1 MTAPH
6 AAPVPDAAVDAAV
19 DLDVPLAPDLHAPHT
34 ATGEEVPTRDLSA
47 LAPPARPARRW
58 TPKRVVITPAAADHP
73 HGQRIVERVEGLG
86 IEVERLKA
94 NRLTGVR
101 GADERQT
108 YALAKA
114 TMAIV
119 VSPPSRRKLQPISPS
134 ADWRFDLAEGCPA
147 HCQYCYL
154 AGSLSGPPVTRVYA
168 DVDEILEGL
177 EPYVGQGTITSRNDA
192 RRDEGTTFE
201 ASCYTDPLALEHLT
215 GSWERSVRFFGQW
228 DADVQL
234 RWTTKYADVDRF
246 VGLPHAGRTR
256 VRVSVNALPV
266 STRMEGGTAR
276 LEERVAALG
285 TLARA
290 GYPVG
295 LTIAPIM
302 PLPDWRA
309 EYGALL
315 DLVVDAVRDVPDL
328 DLTAEL
334 ITHRFTPGSK
344 EVLLGWYPRTKLEM
358 DEATAHAEARQ
369 VRRRE
374 VRLPEGAHA
383 RAAGLVRGHDRRA
396 AAELPG
402 PVLDMRKE
410 LITHRFTP
418 GSKEVLLGWYPRTK
432 LEMDE
437 ATRTQKRGKFGG
449 VKYVYPK
456 ELMRELRGWFEGTI
470 AERLPSCQVLYW
482 T

>member
-1 MTAPH
+1 MTPTTPSPADSIDLDAPLAVDVAPAPH
-6 AAPVPDAAVDAAV
+6 SAS
-19 DLDVPLAPDLHAPHT
+19 
-34 ATGEEVPTRDLSA
+34 GEQVPTRDLEG

-58 TPKRVVITPAAADHP
+58 TPKRVVITPAALDQP
-73 HGQRIVERVEGLG
+73 HGLRIVERVEAAG

-168 DVDEILEGL
+168 DLDDILAGL
-177 EPYVGQGTITSRNDA
+177 APYEGQGTVTSRSA
-192 RRDEGTTFE
+192 KRADEGTTFE

-215 GSWERSVRFFGQW
+215 GSWKRAVEHFGQW
-228 DADVQL
+228 EAPVQL
-234 RWTTKYADVDRF
+234 RWTTKYDDVASF

-256 VRVSVNALPV
+256 VRCSVNCLPV
-266 STRMEGGTAR
+266 TQRMEGGTSKVEDR
-276 LEERVAALG
+276 LAALRR
-285 TLARA
+285 LALD

-295 LTIAPIM
+295 LTMAPLM
-302 PLPDWRA
+302 PLPDWR
-309 EYGALL
+309 EHYGHLL
-315 DLVVDAVRDVPDL
+315 DLVEQAVDGVPGL

-344 EVLLGWYPRTKLEM
+344 EVLMGWYPRTKLEM
-358 DEATAHAEARQ
+358 DEAQ
-369 VRRRE
+369 
-374 VRLPEGAHA
+374 
-383 RAAGLVRGHDRRA
+383 
-396 AAELPG
+396 
-402 PVLDMRKE
+402 
-410 LITHRFTP
+410 
-418 GSKEVLLGWYPRTK
+418 
-432 LEMDE
+432 
-437 ATRTQKRGKFGG
+437 RTQKRGKFGG

-456 ELMRELRGWFEGTI
+456 QVMAELRGWFEGEL
-470 AERLPSCQVLYW
+470 ARRLPSCRVLYW